1 MTTTPQTNASAVAT
15 GILAQHTAHLDAGTF
30 LIQRCKACGNAIY
43 FPREV
48 CPHCGSG
55 DIHFVAPGGM
65 GTVYSTTVVRRKP
78 EAGGDYNVCIVELDE
93 GVRLMSR
100 VTGVVP
106 DVVKIGMRVQARVE
120 LTPADVQPGGQAD
133 GKTKG
138 RVVFDAMQGAA
149 HPAGTD
155 TDTDTSTGTG
165 TGTGKGTPSHFERIL
180 QAPAVQ
186 TPSPMAALRGKTA
199 IVGVGTF
206 GFGEAHGYTDMEL
219 LAKSAHAAVA
229 DAGLTMQDI
238 DGLCTAS
245 TTSTMWAL
253 PVTEYLGINPKFVS
267 GTMIGGSSF
276 IAHLLPAIQAL
287 NSGQCN
293 AVLVC
298 YGSVQ
303 RTAQFGRAEVAKAR
317 KWLDPQPYETPY
329 EPMQPLSAYALAAA
343 RHMHQYGTTRRHLA
357 EVAVAARGWAQL
369 NPQAFMRDPLTIDDV
384 LKARMVSDPFSV
396 RDCCLVTDG
405 GGAYVLVRS
414 DRAKDLQQKP
424 VYVLGNATAQWHRG
438 ISAMPDLTVSAASQS
453 GREAYAMAG
462 LQAKDI
468 DVVELY
474 DAFTINTLLF
484 LEDLGFC
491 KKGEAGAF
499 VEGGAIGPGGRLP
512 VNTNGGGLSCV
523 HPGMYGIFALIE
535 AVQQLR
541 GEAGARQVKGAKTA
555 IAHGNGGTL
564 SSQSTA
570 ILGID
575 C

>member
-1 MTTTPQTNASAVAT
+1 MGPGVSQISAATPQPSLQPAPSAAMTT
-15 GILAQHTAHLDAGTF
+15 GILAQHTALLDAGTF
-30 LIQRCKACGNAIY
+30 HIQRCKACAQAIY

-48 CPHCGSG
+48 CPQCGSN
-55 DIHFVAPGGM
+55 DIYFVAPGGM

-78 EAGGDYNVCIVELDE
+78 DAGGDYNLCIVELDE
-93 GVRLMSR
+93 GVRLMSCVVGVAADA
-100 VTGVVP
+100 VT
-106 DVVKIGMRVQARVE
+106 IGQRVQARVE
-120 LTPADVQPGGQAD
+120 RTAVD
-133 GKTKG
+133 GKAKG
-138 RVVFDAMQGAA
+138 RVVFEPM
-149 HPAGTD
+149 
-155 TDTDTSTGTG
+155 
-165 TGTGKGTPSHFERIL
+165 
-180 QAPAVQ
+180 AVQ
-186 TPSPMAALRGKTA
+186 AEPVEAKSAHQPGLARFPSRLISTSADLQALRGKSA

-253 PVTEYLGINPKFVS
+253 PVTEYLGINPRFVT

-276 IAHLLPAIQAL
+276 IAHLLPAIHAL

-317 KWLDPQPYETPY
+317 KWLDPQPFETPY

-384 LKARMVSDPFSV
+384 LQARMVSDPFSV

-414 DRAKDLQQKP
+414 DRAKDLRQKP
-424 VYVLGNATAQWHRG
+424 VYVLGNATAQWHRQ
-438 ISAMPDLTVSAASQS
+438 ISAMPDLTVSAAAQS

-462 LQAKDI
+462 LQAQDI

-570 ILGID
+570 ILGVD
-575 C
+575 

>member
-1 MTTTPQTNASAVAT
+1 MTS

-30 LIQRCKACGNAIY
+30 FIQRCKACSRAVY

-48 CPHCGSG
+48 CPHCGSVALE
-55 DIHFVAPGGM
+55 FVVPTGLA
-65 GTVYSTTVVRRKP
+65 TVYSSTTVRRKP
-78 EAGGDYNVCIVELDE
+78 DAGGDYNVCIVELDE

-100 VTGVVP
+100 VDGLAP
-106 DVVKIGMRVQARVE
+106 DAVRIGMRVQARVE
-120 LTPADVQPGGQAD
+120 QTPVD
-133 GKTKG
+133 GTANGPTKG
-138 RVVFDAMQGAA
+138 RVVFDVVPAASAKVATEKTAEGATA
-149 HPAGTD
+149 VAAGQ
-155 TDTDTSTGTG
+155 
-165 TGTGKGTPSHFERIL
+165 PSHFERIL
-180 QAPAVQ
+180 QAPAVH
-186 TPSPMAALRGKTA
+186 TPGPLTALRGKTA

-219 LAKSAHAAVA
+219 LARSAQAAVA

-245 TTSTMWAL
+245 TTSTMWAM
-253 PVTEYLGINPKFVS
+253 PVTEYLGINPRFVS
-267 GTMIGGSSF
+267 GSMIGGSSF
-276 IAHLLPAIQAL
+276 IAHLLPAIHAL

-384 LKARMVSDPFSV
+384 LKARMVSDPLSV

-414 DRAKDLQQKP
+414 DRAKDLKQKP
-424 VYVLGNATAQWHRG
+424 VYVLGNATAQWHRQ
-438 ISAMPDLTVSAASQS
+438 ISAMPDLTISAASQS
-453 GREAYAMAG
+453 GRDAYAMAG
-462 LQAKDI
+462 LQARDI

-541 GEAGARQVKGAKTA
+541 GEAGARQVAGAKTA

-570 ILGID
+570 IMGVD
-575 C
+575 